1 MTRRKRCIF
10 LFKVSEKPSR
20 SGLLGRKMINL
31 VKTLMT
37 LRGVNQSDL
46 SKRTGVSVTAISRYL
61 NENSEIRSEALIRIL
76 SALGTDVDAMLKSD
90 INRVIGQDDDKSIG
104 DDIRFLMEKASP
116 IARKTIAETLIS
128 SFKNDK
134 SSDTKSRLQ
143 RIKRYKESI
152 KTVRRLS

>member
-10 LFKVSEKPSR
+10 LFKVFEKPSR
-20 SGLLGRKMINL
+20 SSLLGQKMINL

-37 LRGVNQSDL
+37 LKGVNQSEL
-46 SKRTGVSVTAISRYL
+46 SKSTGVSVTAISRYL
-61 NENSEIRSEALIRIL
+61 NDNSEIRSEALIKIL

-90 INRVIGQDDDKSIG
+90 INRAIGQDDDKSIG

-116 IARKTIAETLIS
+116 IVRKTIAETLIS